1 MTRPTVLLL
10 ASLLYAI
17 PGSAVARGPRVFK
30 VCNRRAGPC
39 GPGGGI
45 RSISRAIKRAKPGDW
60 VLIWPGV
67 YHEKGTPDAGVMITT
82 PGIHVRGMDR
92 NLVIVDGSNG
102 TAAAPCPAD
111 ASLQDV
117 TPRNGI
123 EIFKASSVSIENL
136 TVCNYLANYG
146 DGGNEIWWN
155 GGDGSGTIGL
165 GSYSGAFLT
174 ATSMFYQAPD
184 APMAMYGIFAS
195 NARGPGSITDSY
207 ASNMGDSDFYVGAC
221 PDCNAVLSRVHAQNS
236 SLGYSGTNAG
246 GHLILEDSEWDQN
259 KAGIV
264 PSSLNNDDAPPPQNG
279 QCPGGT
285 GSCTI
290 FRRNHVHDNNNPN
303 VPAAG
308 ISGEAPVGTGIEI
321 VGGMFDTI
329 EDNVVENQGAWG
341 IVTHDF
347 PDTETPPPIA
357 HCEGGIQS
365 GPVCLFEAKGNVT
378 TGNLLQNNGFF
389 GNPTNGDLANE
400 SSSTPRN
407 CFSGNMDP
415 GGLTSEPPMI
425 ETVDGPPCDQQGVG
439 SGALAVQLACD
450 AGIVPCPPGSSYPQP
465 TQVQMLPLAPQTPMP
480 DPCAGVPKN
489 RWCPYTGPHS

>member
-1 MTRPTVLLL
+1 MTRSTILFACFLLIL
-10 ASLLYAI
+10 AS
-17 PGSAVARGPRVFK
+17 GSIAARRPRVFK
-30 VCNRRAGPC
+30 VCNRTTVPC
-39 GPGGGI
+39 GRGGRV
-45 RSISRAIKRAKPGDW
+45 RSIARAVKRAKPGDW
-60 VLIWPGV
+60 ILVWPGV
-67 YHEKGTPDAGVMITT
+67 YHEKATPDAGVMITK
-82 PGIHVRGMDR
+82 PGIHLRGMDR

-111 ASLQDV
+111 ALLQDL
-117 TPRNGI
+117 TARNGI
-123 EIFKASSVSIENL
+123 EAFKVSGVTIENL

-155 GGDGSGTIGL
+155 GGDGSGTIGM

-174 ATSMFYQAPD
+174 ATSMFYQD
-184 APMAMYGIFAS
+184 ANSPMAMYGIFAS
-195 NARGPGSITDSY
+195 NARGPGTITDSY

-221 PDCNAVLSRVHAQNS
+221 PDCNATLSRVHAQNS

-246 GHLILEDSEWDQN
+246 GHLILEDSEWDHN
-259 KAGIV
+259 KSGIV

-279 QCPGGT
+279 QCPSGP

-303 VPAAG
+303 VPASG
-308 ISGEAPVGTGIEI
+308 ISGEAPVGAGIEI

-347 PDTETPPPIA
+347 PDTETPPPIS

-365 GPVCLFEAKGNVT
+365 GPVCVFEAKGNVI
-378 TGNLLQNNGFF
+378 TGNTLRNNGSF

-407 CFSGNMDP
+407 CFYGNTDP
-415 GGLTSEPPMI
+415 NGLSSEPPMI

-439 SGALAVQLACD
+439 SGLLAQQLTCA
-450 AGIVPCPPGSSYPQP
+450 AGIAPCPPGSSYPQP
-465 TQVQMLPLAPQTPMP
+465 TQVQMLPLARQTPMP

-489 RWCPYTGPHS
+489 PWCPYTGPRS

>member
-1 MTRPTVLLL
+1 MTKSSVLLASSLLLL
-10 ASLLYAI
+10 AS
-17 PGSAVARGPRVFK
+17 GSDAVRGPRVFK
-30 VCNRRAGPC
+30 VCNRSTVKC

-174 ATSMFYQAPD
+174 TTSMFYQAPD
-184 APMAMYGIFAS
+184 APMAMYGIFVS
-195 NARGPGSITDSY
+195 NSRGPGSITDSY

-221 PDCNAVLSRVHAQNS
+221 PDCNATLSRVHAQNS
-236 SLGYSGTNAG
+236 SLGYSGTNSG
-246 GHLILEDSEWDQN
+246 GHLIIEDSEWDQN
-259 KAGIV
+259 KTGIV
-264 PSSLNNDDAPPPQNG
+264 PNSLNNDDKPPPQNG

-290 FRRNHVHDNNNPN
+290 IRRNHVHDNNNPN

-308 ISGEAPVGTGIEI
+308 ISGEAPVGAGIEI
-321 VGGMFDTI
+321 SGGMFDTVQ
-329 EDNVVENQGAWG
+329 DNLVENQGAWG

-347 PDTETPPPIA
+347 PDTDMTA
-357 HCEGGIQS
+357 NCEGGINS
-365 GPVCLFEAKGNVT
+365 GGVCLFEAKGNLI
-378 TGNLLQNNGFF
+378 TGNTLQNNGSF
-389 GNPTNGDLANE
+389 GNPTNGDLANK
-400 SSSTPRN
+400 SNATPRN
-407 CFSGNMDP
+407 CFYGNMDP
-415 GGLTSEPPMI
+415 SGLTSEPPMI

-465 TQVQMLPLAPQTPMP
+465 TQVQMMPLAPQTPMP

-489 RWCPYTGPHS
+489 RWCPYAGPRS

>member
-1 MTRPTVLLL
+1 MTRSTILFACFLLIL
-10 ASLLYAI
+10 AS
-17 PGSAVARGPRVFK
+17 GSIAARRPRVFK
-30 VCNRRAGPC
+30 VCNRTTVPC
-39 GPGGGI
+39 GRGGRV
-45 RSISRAIKRAKPGDW
+45 RSIARAVKRAKPGDW
-60 VLIWPGV
+60 ILVWPGV
-67 YHEKGTPDAGVMITT
+67 YHEKATPDAGVMITK
-82 PGIHVRGMDR
+82 PGIHLRGMDR

-111 ASLQDV
+111 ALLQDL
-117 TPRNGI
+117 TARNGI
-123 EIFKASSVSIENL
+123 EAFKVSGVTIENL

-155 GGDGSGTIGL
+155 GGDGSGTIGM

-174 ATSMFYQAPD
+174 ATSMFYQD
-184 APMAMYGIFAS
+184 ANSPMAMYGIFAS
-195 NARGPGSITDSY
+195 NARGPGTITDSY

-221 PDCNAVLSRVHAQNS
+221 PDCNATLSRVHAQNS

-246 GHLILEDSEWDQN
+246 GHLILEDSEWDHN
-259 KAGIV
+259 KSGIV

-279 QCPGGT
+279 QCPGGP

-303 VPAAG
+303 VPASG
-308 ISGEAPVGTGIEI
+308 ISGEAPVGAGIEI

-347 PDTETPPPIA
+347 PDTETPPPIS

-365 GPVCLFEAKGNVT
+365 GPVCVFEAKGNVI
-378 TGNLLQNNGFF
+378 TGNTLRNNGSF

-407 CFSGNMDP
+407 CFYGNTDP
-415 GGLTSEPPMI
+415 NGLSSEPPMI

-439 SGALAVQLACD
+439 SGLLAQQLTCA
-450 AGIVPCPPGSSYPQP
+450 AGIAPCPPGSSYPQP
-465 TQVQMLPLAPQTPMP
+465 TQVQMLPLARQTPMP

-489 RWCPYTGPHS
+489 PWCPYTGPRS